1 MSISVAVPFL
11 KPLKTYD
18 YIFAGYGAAASLLI
32 LQLHNKNLLG
42 KLNILIVDPER
53 KNKNDKT
60 FCFWANKDEDI
71 VQDLKHLIKHS
82 WSNVLIQNAG
92 NTPLA
97 PLTYHHIS
105 SIDLYD
111 ELLKLEKSYNWDRL
125 ISPVDKVSS
134 DENGAY
140 IVAKGEI
147 IRGNKVFDSRTPIY
161 EKTKAG
167 ETHIFQ
173 SFVGWEIETSRLI
186 ENPDTCRLMDFDVE
200 QKGSTQF
207 MYVLPFSPTTALVE
221 LTRFGSE
228 ILCETAAE
236 KQLQDYIHKHFGE
249 FKKQAIE
256 IGCIPMSNAEIKND
270 TLKDV
275 VLLGARNY
283 KVKPSTGYAFK
294 NMYHHASELVNSISN
309 LKNSK
314 ELNVEHAKAPTGRF
328 AFYDS
333 LLLHILKNK
342 PQNGKI
348 IFQDLLK
355 GVEINTVLRFLD
367 EKTSFYEDLKIFA
380 KLPWSPFLKAVYIFL
395 KKYNYLRY
403 IIAFLAVVIYWVFDY
418 FTLLSPLIMAL
429 ILIPGFLYVG
439 IPHGALDHILIA
451 RKEKTL
457 LKFCFKYILI
467 MGIYFIVWQ
476 FFPLLSLLFFILF
489 SAFHF
494 GESELEE
501 GGWNISSLFLYTKAF
516 VFGLCILLFI
526 IFTHH
531 TESQEIISLFN
542 VNFTQSLR
550 IFDISIYAVWI
561 ASISFLYILIQSILS
576 KKYAHFGLLFL
587 LVLGIKTPLILAFGL
602 YFIFQHSLNAWGHL
616 QHGLKMDGFSLYK
629 KALPFTISAIF
640 FLCAMLF
647 YNSVAV
653 LNPNEFIATL
663 FIFLSCI
670 SLPHFLLMHLFYK
683 VKQ

>member
-1 MSISVAVPFL
+1 MPEIALS
-11 KPLKTYD
+11 KTYD

-32 LQLHNKNLLG
+32 LQLHHKNLLD

-71 VQDLKHLIKHS
+71 VKDLKHLIKHS

-125 ISPVDKVSS
+125 ISAVDKVSS
-134 DENGAY
+134 DENGAF
-140 IVAKGEI
+140 IIAKGEI
-147 IRGNKVFDSRTPIY
+147 LRGKKIFDSRTPIY

-173 SFVGWEIETSRLI
+173 SFVGWEIETNRLI

-256 IGCIPMSNAEIKND
+256 IGCIPMSNAEIRND

-309 LKNSK
+309 LKTPK

-348 IFQDLLK
+348 IFQDLL
-355 GVEINTVLRFLD
+355 N
-367 EKTSFYEDLKIFA
+367 
-380 KLPWSPFLKAVYIFL
+380 
-395 KKYNYLRY
+395 
-403 IIAFLAVVIYWVFDY
+403 
-418 FTLLSPLIMAL
+418 
-429 ILIPGFLYVG
+429 
-439 IPHGALDHILIA
+439 H
-451 RKEKTL
+451 
-457 LKFCFKYILI
+457 
-467 MGIYFIVWQ
+467 
-476 FFPLLSLLFFILF
+476 
-489 SAFHF
+489 
-494 GESELEE
+494 
-501 GGWNISSLFLYTKAF
+501 
-516 VFGLCILLFI
+516 
-526 IFTHH
+526 
-531 TESQEIISLFN
+531 
-542 VNFTQSLR
+542 
-550 IFDISIYAVWI
+550 
-561 ASISFLYILIQSILS
+561 
-576 KKYAHFGLLFL
+576 
-587 LVLGIKTPLILAFGL
+587 
-602 YFIFQHSLNAWGHL
+602 
-616 QHGLKMDGFSLYK
+616 
-629 KALPFTISAIF
+629 
-640 FLCAMLF
+640 
-647 YNSVAV
+647 
-653 LNPNEFIATL
+653 
-663 FIFLSCI
+663 
-670 SLPHFLLMHLFYK
+670 
-683 VKQ
+683 